1 MSDLVVISMHQKGF
15 PSADFYRGE
24 GEGLP
29 NLWEDEPAPDAFFT
43 LKRGDTLQAAFMKAK
58 QKWPDAVIVFAPDE
72 EDDPE
77 ALEA

>member
-1 MSDLVVISMHQKGF
+1 MSDLVVISMHGKGF
-15 PSADFYRGE
+15 PSADLYRDE
-24 GEGLP
+24 GDGLP
-29 NLWEDEPAPDAFFT
+29 NFLEDDRTPDGFFT